1 MSELDMSLESWF
13 KANMEKLDRVENNDD
28 KAYDLFVEV
37 CTSLVEERDKFKGT
51 EEFRDIVFRC
61 QRVLV
66 SKLDIERDYVT
77 FVRNYFHNIDI
88 LDYSLFKAGLAVPS
102 MVTALELY
110 LIYYKEYKD
119 TLFNLGSIASFLHLD
134 DELSSRYNKH
144 YKDAWDDVLRS
155 LFNSDLDKAYELL
168 FPKEANKES
177 FWAVRNNCIR

>member
-1 MSELDMSLESWF
+1 MSELDMSLENWF
-13 KANMEKLDRVENNDD
+13 KTNMEKLDRVENNDD

-37 CTSLVEERDKFKGT
+37 CTSLAEERDKFRGT
-51 EEFRDIVFRC
+51 EEFREVPFRC
-61 QRVLV
+61 QKILV

-77 FVRNYFHNIDI
+77 FVRNYFHNIGI
-88 LDYSLFKAGLAVPS
+88 LDYNLFKSGLAVPS

-110 LIYYKEYKD
+110 LLYYKEYKG
-119 TLFNLGSIASFLHLD
+119 TLFDLGNIASFLRLD

-168 FPKEANKES
+168 FPQETNQEHA
-177 FWAVRNNCIR
+177 WIVV